1 LRNCRWLRSALVIFC
16 IASGFVGRCA
26 AQDRSLPVSIT
37 SEQQR
42 GVSALAQMIQKELLK
57 EKCAGANCQVL
68 VVNLALPSGQTCSAC
83 VLLSDSL
90 AKTLGELPDAPTVI
104 TRTSFSSF
112 MDRERISYKFLK
124 DREAMKWIGHQFHAT
139 DVVFGEVKPEN
150 DSLRLNTQVLQ
161 FKGKG
166 DSTRTSK
173 EINVEM
179 PLGNL
184 ADGLSARES
193 FEPLAKRDLSLV
205 NARPLDASLTA
216 QKNTKLPACFS
227 MPNPRYTQAARDAK
241 FSGSLIV
248 EGIVTRQGKVIEHRI
263 VRGLPFGLNESSI
276 ETLSTW
282 RCDPAVQDGVPIAVL
297 VPFEVTFR
305 LY

>member
-1 LRNCRWLRSALVIFC
+1 LRNCRWLLPGLAFLW
-16 IASGFVGRCA
+16 IASGFVGRCLS
-26 AQDRSLPVSIT
+26 QEQSLPVSIT
-37 SEQQR
+37 PEQQN
-42 GVSALAQMIQKELLK
+42 GLTSLAQMIQKELQK

-68 VVNLALPSGQTCSAC
+68 VVNLVLPSGQTCSAC

-104 TRTSFSSF
+104 TRTSFSLF
-112 MDRERISYKFLK
+112 MDRERISSKFLK
-124 DREAMKWIGHQFHAT
+124 DREAMKWVGNQFHAT
-139 DVVFGEVKPEN
+139 GVVFGGVNPEN

-161 FKGKG
+161 FRGKG
-166 DSTRTSK
+166 DSTRASK
-173 EINVEM
+173 EINVKM
-179 PLGNL
+179 PLGSL
-184 ADGLSARES
+184 ADGFSAREA
-193 FEPLAKRDLSLV
+193 FEPLVKRDLSLV
-205 NARPLDASLTA
+205 NARPLDASLAA
-216 QKNTKLPACFS
+216 QKNTKPPTCFY

-248 EGIVTRQGKVIEHRI
+248 EGIVTRQGKVIEPRI
-263 VRGLPFGLNESSI
+263 VHGLPFGLNESSI

-282 RCDPAVQDGVPIAVL
+282 RCNPAVQDGVPVAVV

>member
-1 LRNCRWLRSALVIFC
+1 
-16 IASGFVGRCA
+16 
-26 AQDRSLPVSIT
+26 
-37 SEQQR
+37 
-42 GVSALAQMIQKELLK
+42 MIQKELQK

-83 VLLSDSL
+83 ILLSDSL
-90 AKTLGELPDAPTVI
+90 AKTLGELPDAPNVI

-112 MDRERISYKFLK
+112 MDRERISSKFLK
-124 DREAMKWIGHQFHAT
+124 DREATKWVGRQFHAT
-139 DVVFGEVKPEN
+139 DVVFGEVKQEN
-150 DSLRLNTQVLQ
+150 DSLRLSTQVLQ
-161 FKGKG
+161 LKGKG

-173 EINVEM
+173 EINVKM
-179 PLGNL
+179 TLGNL
-184 ADGLSARES
+184 ADGFSARES

-205 NARPLDASLTA
+205 NARPLDASLTT
-216 QKNTKLPACFS
+216 QKNTKLPNCFY

-248 EGIVTRQGKVIEHRI
+248 EGIVTRQGKIIEPRI

-282 RCDPAVQDGVPIAVL
+282 TCNPAVQDGVPIAVL